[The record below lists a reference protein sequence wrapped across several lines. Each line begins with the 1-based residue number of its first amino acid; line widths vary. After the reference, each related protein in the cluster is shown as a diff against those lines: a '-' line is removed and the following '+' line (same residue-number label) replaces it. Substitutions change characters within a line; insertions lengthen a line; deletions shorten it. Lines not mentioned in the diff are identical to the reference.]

1 MAVVG
6 TVKHKNEGVEGFG
19 YDVWDTVPEW
29 KWEKVH
35 RGQPWSNNHRMK
47 DARTKRRQR
56 SKLHYT
62 PRYQPI
68 DILDNIHPIVKDI
81 GLHLLK
87 GLL

>member
-47 DARTKRRQR
+47 DARTRRRQR
-56 SKLHYT
+56 SKRHYT
-62 PRYQPI
+62 PGTSRLIFWTTFIQ
-68 DILDNIHPIVKDI
+68 
-81 GLHLLK
+81 LLETS
-87 GLL
+87 GCIC